1 MQRESFGSRLGFLLV
16 SAGCAIGI
24 GNVWRFPYIT
34 GKNGGGY
41 FVLFYLVCLL
51 LLGVPVMTMELAVG
65 RGGRKSAV
73 LAYKNLEKPGSKWHI
88 HGWFCLAGC
97 YLLMM
102 YYTTVT
108 GWMVNYFGKFLTGG
122 FHAGMTGDE
131 ISGMFGTML
140 GSPGSMAVFTELVV
154 VTGLIVCS
162 FGLQKGLERVT
173 KVMMICLLALIVVLA
188 VHSLTLSGAAEGMKF
203 YLLPSVDT
211 IREHGLGSLIT
222 DAMNQAFFTLSLGIG
237 AMEIFGSY
245 MSDEQTLPGEA
256 VRICILDTFVAL
268 MAGAIIFPACFTF
281 GVAPGEGP
289 ALIFQTLPPLFVNMS
304 GGRFWGT
311 LFFLFM
317 VFASF
322 STVLAVFENILAVC
336 MDTFGISRK
345 KAVLINGVLLALLS
359 LPCVFGYNIWSDFH
373 PILGKDVLDS
383 EDFLVSN
390 LLLPIGSL
398 VYLLF
403 CVSKW
408 GWGFD
413 KYVAEANKGKGLKF
427 AKWLKPYF
435 QFILL
440 GADRCDLPAGP
451 AVKRNSVT
459 AIDGEISLYGTF
471 FPSACPGKRPEKNE
485 KCKNVGGVSTD
496 TPPMT
501 LLGEFTET
509 DSCGQMLSENKGIC
523 HGRGVGGRIDPNAD
537 ALLVTQFV
545 IAVIRVGINVN

>member
-73 LAYKNLEKPGSKWHI
+73 LAYKNLEKPGSKWHL

-140 GSPGSMAVFTELVV
+140 GSPGPMAIFTELVV

-383 EDFLVSN
+383 EDFLVSG

-413 KYVAEANKGKGLKF
+413 KYLAEANKGTGLGMSPRFKI
-427 AKWLKPYF
+427 YF
-435 QFILL
+435 QFIL
-440 GADRCDLPAGP
+440 
-451 AVKRNSVT
+451 
-459 AIDGEISLYGTF
+459 
-471 FPSACPGKRPEKNE
+471 
-485 KCKNVGGVSTD
+485 
-496 TPPMT
+496 PM
-501 LLGEFTET
+501 LILV
-509 DSCGQMLSENKGIC
+509 I
-523 HGRGVGGRIDPNAD
+523 
-537 ALLVTQFV
+537 LLVGLGSWGWRALICAAVAVFV
-545 IAVIRVGINVN
+545 WFMARRSSSKSTI